1 MDYEIEKL
9 WGEDTDLNVVKTWL
23 LNGTFGGTH
32 TVVDR
37 FLSKL
42 KVDETKYD
50 YDYCDIEMPIDEIIG
65 YKHDYKLD
73 DPELEVRA
81 KEIVD
86 GLTKFV
92 REVNANPGKY
102 FSPARQAAD
111 QCPEE
116 ICEFCLHR
124 DACRH
129 NKPDFCDTDEACQMF
144 DTVPPDRNRA

>member
-1 MDYEIEKL
+1 MDCEIENL
-9 WGEDTDLNVVKTWL
+9 WGEDTDLNIVKTWL

-37 FLSKL
+37 FLPKI

-50 YDYCDIEMPIDEIIG
+50 YDYCSIEMPIDEIIG

-86 GLTKFV
+86 GMVKLV
-92 REVNANPGKY
+92 EDINAHPENY
-102 FSPARQAAD
+102 FSLTRKELLRRGIT
-111 QCPEE
+111 QCGV
-116 ICEFCLHR
+116 CAHR
-124 DACRH
+124 DACQT
-129 NKPDFCDTDEACQMF
+129 NKPNFHITDPACAVF
-144 DTVPPDRNRA
+144 KVG